1 MKIFNTLLGV
11 KIEPEQ
17 QDHSSRLVIQGF
29 EIFSYTWDT
38 VGGGYP
44 NLKRLVEIVNLE
56 ALGRVSFTKDEA
68 VDARSD
74 LKIKQHHWFCEDTRY
89 IDFIK
94 IKKITDA
101 K

>member
-68 VDARSD
+68 VDTRSD

-89 IDFIK
+89 IDFN
-94 IKKITDA
+94 DLENS
-101 K
+101 